1 MDHATRIPTPAAAAT
16 GRQARAK
23 NLLDGV
29 QMSAHDRRQAEHDM
43 RRAEQLVDF
52 IFAVTDGWQ
61 GLVRRLRGLRLAH

>member
-1 MDHATRIPTPAAAAT
+1 MDHATRIPTPAAAT
-16 GRQARAK
+16 GRQTRVK

-29 QMSAHDRRQAEHDM
+29 YMSAHDRRQAEHDL

-52 IFAVTDGWQ
+52 IFAVTAGWQ